1 MAEEVLEKV
10 TLKQAKPF
18 VNGKW
23 LLDGRDKV
31 EVKSPYTGEVIG
43 EQYLATMGDV
53 EVALQSA
60 FESKKEIGAIPA
72 YKRAEILKRAADLLH
87 ERRESF
93 AKLISSELGKP
104 LKNTL
109 DEVARSVETLQLS
122 GEEAKR
128 LTGESIPGDAS
139 ERGTG
144 AIATTFRVPVGVI
157 AAITPFNAPLNLVC
171 HKIGPAFAAGNAV
184 VLKPAPQTSLI
195 ATALLE
201 LFHEAGMPQNTVNMI
216 LGGVEAG
223 QAIVKDDRVNVISFT
238 GGTVAARNI
247 TDLAGMKKVLLE
259 LGGNAATIV
268 HEDAD
273 LARAASMCARTGYS
287 NSGQSCISVQRIYVH
302 AAVVS
307 KFKELLKT
315 EVEKLK
321 VGDPLSKETDVGTLV
336 DENAADRI
344 INWIDLAV
352 EAGAELVTGGK
363 KNGANVQPTVLFNP
377 PKKANVVCQEVFGP
391 IVSILPYEDIEEAIV
406 EANDSDFG
414 LQAGIFTNQLD
425 LAYKAAKTLEVGGVV
440 INGTSNYRLDHWPY
454 GGVKNSG
461 IGREGPR
468 FAIEDMSETKMIV
481 LQLPE

>member
-1 MAEEVLEKV
+1 MTGKV
-10 TLKQAKPF
+10 QGRTIIKKAKSF
-18 VNGKW
+18 VNGTW
-23 LLDGRDKV
+23 LADGK
-31 EVKSPYTGEVIG
+31 EMLLVKNPYTGEVIG
-43 EQYLATMGDV
+43 EQYLATLEDV
-53 EVALQSA
+53 DRALQTA
-60 FESKKEIGAIPA
+60 FQSKKEIDEIPA
-72 YKRAEILKRAADLLH
+72 YKRASILKRAADLL
-87 ERRESF
+87 EEKKMSF
-93 AKLISSELGKP
+93 ARLISMELGKP

-109 DEVARSVETLQLS
+109 DEVARSIETLQLS

-144 AIATTFRVPVGVI
+144 AIATTFRIPVGVV

-171 HKIGPAFAAGNAV
+171 HKIGPAFAAGNTV
-184 VLKPAPQTSLI
+184 ILKPAPQTTLI

-201 LFHEAGMPQNTVNMI
+201 LFHEAGMPQNAINMV
-216 LGGVEAG
+216 LGGVEIG

-247 TDLAGMKKVLLE
+247 TALAGMKKVLLE
-259 LGGNAATIV
+259 LGGNAATII
-268 HEDAD
+268 HDDAN
-273 LARAASMCARTGYS
+273 LARAALLCARTGFS

-302 AAVVS
+302 QAVVS
-307 KFKELLKT
+307 EFKELLKT

-321 VGDPLSKETDVGTLV
+321 VGDPLLPDTDIGTLV

-344 INWIDLAV
+344 MNWIDLSV
-352 EAGAELVTGGK
+352 ESGTELVTGGK
-363 KNGANVQPTVLFNP
+363 KNGANVQPTILFNP
-377 PKKANVVCQEVFGP
+377 PKTANVVCQEVFGP
-391 IVSILPYEDIEEAIV
+391 IVSILPYEDIEEAIA

-468 FAIEDMSETKMIV
+468 FAIEEMTETKMIV
-481 LQLPE
+481 LQLPY